1 METEALTRLFTKI
14 DKLIEDTTAIK
25 VSVAQMPCKVHE
37 ERFKSQES
45 SIMRIWGIIVLLLG
59 GIVTLAIKALK

>member
-25 VSVAQMPCKVHE
+25 ISIAQLPCPVHA
-37 ERFKSQES
+37 ERFKSQET
-45 SIMRIWGIIVLLLG
+45 SIKRLWAIIALLLG
-59 GIVTLAIKALK
+59 GVVTLAIRSLK